1 MNVNQTYPL
10 GQTASNQIMASSGRK
25 LSQITLDAVNNHTLT
40 SEDLQVQAQTLQ
52 AQAQVAKASGY
63 PQLAE
68 NLIRAAEL
76 TAVPNDELLT
86 MYETLRPGRATYGEV
101 MSLAQRLEDSYSAPQ
116 NAKLVREAGDVYLAR
131 GLVRKA

>member
-101 MSLAQRLEDSYSAPQ
+101 MALAQRLEDSYSAPQ

>member
-86 MYETLRPGRATYGEV
+86 M
-101 MSLAQRLEDSYSAPQ
+101 
-116 NAKLVREAGDVYLAR
+116 
-131 GLVRKA
+131 